1 MNAGLIVDGGL
12 QLKGQF
18 GAGLVYFLLAD
29 KGS

>member
-1 MNAGLIVDGGL
+1 MNAGLIVDDGK

-18 GAGLVYFLLAD
+18 GAGLVYFLLGD